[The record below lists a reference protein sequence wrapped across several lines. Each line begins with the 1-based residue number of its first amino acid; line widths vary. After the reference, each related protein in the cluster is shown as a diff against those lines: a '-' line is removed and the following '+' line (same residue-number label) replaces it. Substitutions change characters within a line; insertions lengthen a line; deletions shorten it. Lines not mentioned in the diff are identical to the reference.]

1 MKIYAGETLSG
12 TMVLEDDN
20 GQIINDFSE
29 YDIIMLIRNKFDDYQ
44 VVLHKGDLDISGSEV
59 RFAFSGLQTSQLN
72 QIGVFELKVIKN
84 GVIKI
89 AKEDNI
95 CIIDNKIKNVE

>member
-1 MKIYAGETLSG
+1 MEIYAGETLSG

-44 VVLHKGDLDISGSEV
+44 ALRCVL
-59 RFAFSGLQTSQLN
+59 RFQVCRQAGLTKLEYLN
-72 QIGVFELKVIKN
+72 LK
-84 GVIKI
+84 
-89 AKEDNI
+89 
-95 CIIDNKIKNVE
+95 